1 MHPAMIPRQNGFPRA
16 SMGIWLCIICV
27 CRESPYIVWRSQATS
42 LVGVIKGTCWAHVE
56 LTLQFSQPICRQML
70 LCRVHSIAG
79 FLILERPANSWLS
92 LITAAPHLPRLSIWR
107 NHSTSY
113 VNVRID
119 VVNRALGRSIQSPRP
134 GASDP
139 LSKTCTIMIVLVH
152 TILLNTYLQGIKYNF
167 AETCNS
173 VLKINTELKCTTE
186 KVWLARTE
194 GVMMPD
200 KYSIVALYWNW
211 RSIKS

>member
-1 MHPAMIPRQNGFPRA
+1 MIPRQNGLPRA
-16 SMGIWLCIICV
+16 SMGIWPCIICV
-27 CRESPYIVWRSQATS
+27 CRESPYIVWRSQVTS
-42 LVGVIKGTCWAHVE
+42 LVGVIKGPYWAHVE
-56 LTLQFSQPICRQML
+56 LTLPISQPICRQML

-79 FLILERPANSWLS
+79 FLILERPANCWLS

-134 GASDP
+134 GARDP
-139 LSKTCTIMIVLVH
+139 LSKTCTH
-152 TILLNTYLQGIKYNF
+152 NDCTCTIQLNTYFQGNKYNF

-173 VLKINTELKCTTE
+173 VLKINTELKRTTE

-200 KYSIVALYWNW
+200 KCSIVALYWNW
-211 RSIKS
+211 RSVKS